1 MTPERMGGV
10 GAILAEEIERAETA
24 GITARGVIL
33 VEGVS
38 DQLAVETLAKRYGR
52 DLDTESVVVIPI
64 AGATNIGRF
73 LDVLGPA
80 GYDVTL
86 AGLCDEAEDPA
97 FRYALERGG
106 MGSHLDQLAMERL
119 GFFVCEPDLEGEL
132 IRALGPETMLAV
144 IGSQGHLRRFRS
156 FQNQPAQRH
165 KTIEAQLLR
174 WLGNSKIHYA
184 PLMVEALDLEDVP
197 RPMKGVLA
205 YV

>member
-1 MTPERMGGV
+1 
-10 GAILAEEIERAETA
+10 
-24 GITARGVIL
+24 
-33 VEGVS
+33 
-38 DQLAVETLAKRYGR
+38 
-52 DLDTESVVVIPI
+52 
-64 AGATNIGRF
+64 
-73 LDVLGPA
+73 
-80 GYDVTL
+80 
-86 AGLCDEAEDPA
+86 
-97 FRYALERGG
+97 
-106 MGSHLDQLAMERL
+106 MERL